1 VTRYRQL
8 LITVLTVAVLLLN
21 SAPALAGGRINRSFP
36 SDPGE
41 PLVMFPADWSEQFS
55 FPSDPGEPTD

>member
-1 VTRYRQL
+1 MTRYRQL
-8 LITVLTVAVLLLN
+8 LITVLTVAILLLN
-21 SAPALAGGRINRSFP
+21 SAPASAGGRRNMSFP

-41 PLVMFPADWSEQFS
+41 PLVTFPSDRSEQFS